1 MLNHFLLCL
10 GLTLAVELPLALLW
24 GARRQD
30 LLLCALAN
38 VLTNPVVVLLNLL
51 FPAAWLLLL
60 LECAAVG
67 IEGLTYRLCARRI
80 RRPFLFSLWANS
92 CSFGL
97 GLVMGGMMK

>member
-24 GARRQD
+24 GARGQD

-38 VLTNPVVVLLNLL
+38 VLTNPVVVLLDLI
-51 FPAAWLLLL
+51 FPAPWLLLL

-67 IEGLTYRLCARRI
+67 AEGLVYRRCARRI
-80 RRPFLFSLWANS
+80 RRPFLFSLWANG

-97 GLVMGGMMK
+97 GLVIGGIL

>member
-1 MLNHFLLCL
+1 MR
-10 GLTLAVELPLALLW
+10 G
-24 GARRQD
+24 QD

-38 VLTNPVVVLLNLL
+38 ALTNPTVVLLNLM

-67 IEGLTYRLCARRI
+67 IEGLVYRQCARRI
-80 RRPFLFSLWANS
+80 RRPFLFALWANG

-97 GLVMGGMMK
+97 GLVIGGMM

>member
-1 MLNHFLLCL
+1 MR
-10 GLTLAVELPLALLW
+10 G
-24 GARRQD
+24 QD

-38 VLTNPVVVLLNLL
+38 VLTNPAVVLLNLI

-67 IEGLTYRLCARRI
+67 VEGLVYLRCARHI
-80 RRPFLFSLWANS
+80 RRPFLFSLWANG

-97 GLVMGGMMK
+97 GLVIGGIL

>member
-24 GARRQD
+24 GARGQD

-38 VLTNPVVVLLNLL
+38 VLTNPAVVLLNLL
-51 FPAAWLLLL
+51 FPATWLLLL

-67 IEGLTYRLCARRI
+67 VEGLVYLRCARHI
-80 RRPFLFSLWANS
+80 RRPFLFSLWANG

-97 GLVMGGMMK
+97 GLVIGGIL

>member
-1 MLNHFLLCL
+1 MDTQAYAALAQR
-10 GLTLAVELPLALLW
+10 LTEGAARALT
-24 GARRQD
+24 GKEEETR

-38 VLTNPVVVLLNLL
+38 VLTNPAVVLLNFI

-67 IEGLTYRLCARRI
+67 VEGLVYLRCARRI
-80 RRPFLFSLWANS
+80 RRPFLFALCANA

-97 GLVMGGMMK
+97 GLVMGGIL

>member
-38 VLTNPVVVLLNLL
+38 VLTNPAGVLLNLI
-51 FPAAWLLLL
+51 FPAPWLLLL

-67 IEGLTYRLCARRI
+67 AEGIVYRLCARRI
-80 RRPFLFSLWANS
+80 RAPVLLSLCANS

>member
-24 GARRQD
+24 GARGQD

-38 VLTNPVVVLLNLL
+38 VLTNPVVVLLDLI
-51 FPAAWLLLL
+51 FPAPWLLLL

-67 IEGLTYRLCARRI
+67 VEGIVYRLCARHI
-80 RRPFLFSLWANS
+80 RAPALLSLCANG
-92 CSFGL
+92 CSFGF
-97 GLVMGGMMK
+97 GLWMGGLL

>member
-1 MLNHFLLCL
+1 MR
-10 GLTLAVELPLALLW
+10 G
-24 GARRQD
+24 QD

-38 VLTNPVVVLLNLL
+38 VLTNPAVVLLNLI

-67 IEGLTYRLCARRI
+67 VEGLVYRQCARYI
-80 RRPFLFSLWANS
+80 RAPMLFSLCANG

-97 GLVMGGMMK
+97 GLVIGGIL

>member
-1 MLNHFLLCL
+1 MR
-10 GLTLAVELPLALLW
+10 G
-24 GARRQD
+24 QD

-38 VLTNPVVVLLNLL
+38 VLTNPAVVLLNLI

-67 IEGLTYRLCARRI
+67 VEGLVYLQCARRI
-80 RRPFLFSLWANS
+80 RRPFLFALCANG

-97 GLVMGGMMK
+97 GLVMGGIL